1 MTRKSWTRRSKSTFL
16 NSTMKD
22 NELRAI
28 VLQAYYGLR
37 HLGSFQWAEVEEN
50 QIPKVGSYAEIA
62 RMSEQLAQ
70 HGLIEWKPVR
80 GAQGETVG
88 GIGKITAFGVDV
100 IEGTVQSP
108 ISIKFDHSQTVT
120 IHGSNNIVGNNN
132 QLSLERVN
140 SEISQSSFSEAE
152 KAEAKSL
159 WQKVSENKLLNT
171 VIGSAVG
178 ELTKAALPK

>member
-1 MTRKSWTRRSKSTFL
+1 
-16 NSTMKD
+16 MKD

-28 VLQAYYGLR
+28 VLQAYYSLR
-37 HLGSFQWAEVEEN
+37 HLGSFQWAEVEES

-62 RMSEQLAQ
+62 RMSDQLAE
-70 HGLIEWKPVR
+70 HGLIDWRPVR
-80 GAQGETVG
+80 GGQGETIG

-132 QLSLERVN
+132 HLSLEIVN
-140 SEISQSSFSEAE
+140 SEISQSHFSEAE

-159 WQKVSENKLLNT
+159 WQKVCDNKLLNT
-171 VIGSAVG
+171 VVGSVFGTA
-178 ELTKAALPK
+178 TKHVLETTTHPK